1 MTITQIIITIIISI
15 TTEVVTAADTED
27 LNNQE
32 SKTNALKTGD
42 HAPVIGTGIGMVLAL
57 SAIIV
62 ILKYRRSK
70 NTITNTK

>member
-1 MTITQIIITIIISI
+1 M
-15 TTEVVTAADTED
+15 
-27 LNNQE
+27 
-32 SKTNALKTGD
+32 KTGD

-62 ILKYRRSK
+62 ILIYRRSK